1 MNGVDGLA
9 AAVEKAVRN
18 RQTGNA
24 RRGVIHGSLVHIGSR
39 AYPFS
44 VAVDCQTEDGCSVW
58 VQLTKNGLAV
68 IVGV

>member
-9 AAVEKAVRN
+9 AAVEKVIRN
-18 RQTGNA
+18 RQTGNT
-24 RRGVIHGSLVHIGSR
+24 RRGVIHGSLVHIENR

-58 VQLTKNGLAV
+58 VQLTKNGQAV
-68 IVGV
+68 IVGA

>member
-1 MNGVDGLA
+1 MNGIDGLA
-9 AAVEKAVRN
+9 TAVEKAVKK

-44 VAVDCQTEDGCSVW
+44 AAVDCQTEDGRYVW
-58 VQLTKNGLAV
+58 VQLTKNGQAV